1 MNRVKIN
8 NGIEGN
14 IQNFGAMSI
23 GTGSQAQ
30 QTVTAA
36 EPPRTIEELRQQV
49 EQLAEAIQAQSAS
62 LANAQRLLDQTAQA
76 RAELARPRPDR
87 SRVSS
92 LLESVTTGVASVA
105 GLAKAAG
112 ILKAAV
118 VALL

>member
-1 MNRVKIN
+1 MSRVKIN
-8 NGIEGN
+8 KGIEGN

-36 EPPRTIEELRQQV
+36 EPPRTLEELRQQV
-49 EQLAEAIQAQSAS
+49 EKLAEAIQSQSAS
-62 LANAQRLLDQTAQA
+62 LGNAQRLLDQTSQA
-76 RAELARPRPDR
+76 KAELARPSPDR
-87 SRVSS
+87 NRVAS

-112 ILKAAV
+112 VLKAAV